1 VEPAAATTSASA
13 LDRVAREEGGVILA
27 GLTRRLGGDIERAE
41 EALQEAYAIAA
52 AAWARDGVPANA
64 AAWLTTAAR
73 RRALD
78 RLRRDRVHAARVG
91 ELAALAERLR
101 ADPEE
106 TQAMDLDD
114 PEASRID
121 DDRLALIFTCCHP
134 ALALD
139 VRVALTVKSLGGL
152 SVAQVARA
160 FFVSEST
167 MARRLVRARRKIAT
181 AGIPF
186 RVPPDALLPER
197 LAGVLR
203 VVYLIY
209 TEGHAAADGDAL
221 QRPEL
226 CVEALRLAALLA
238 RLMPD
243 DPEVLGLHALLLL
256 TDARRP
262 GRIGADGR
270 ALTLEAQDR
279 ATWDAA
285 AMAQGRD
292 RLASAMRRRRPGP
305 YQLQAAIA
313 AVHADAPDFAATD
326 WAQIAALYT
335 ALVRLHPTAA
345 VRVNHAVAVG
355 FSTGPQAGLALLEAI
370 DGAAGVA
377 LPAARAGLL
386 ARAGATAEAD
396 AAYAEAIAASANGAQ
411 REELAGLRARAA
423 AAGTDVTSRSPRPA
437 GSSGSGGG
445 DGGASGTSP
454 PR

>member
-1 VEPAAATTSASA
+1 VEPARTSTTPRPVADAGAVVAA
-13 LDRVAREEGGVILA
+13 LDRVAREEGGVVLA
-27 GLTRRLGGDIERAE
+27 GLTRRLQGDLERAE

-52 AAWARDGVPANA
+52 ATWSRDGVPANP
-64 AAWLTTAAR
+64 AAWLTTAAQ

-78 RLRRDRVHAARVG
+78 RLRREQVHAARVA
-91 ELAALAERLR
+91 ELAALQERLR

-106 TQAMDLDD
+106 TEAMDPDEL
-114 PEASRID
+114 SGSGID
-121 DDRLALIFTCCHP
+121 DDRLALMFTCCHP

-167 MARRLVRARRKIAT
+167 MARRLVRARRKIAV

-226 CVEALRLAALLA
+226 CAEALRLARLLA
-238 RLMPD
+238 ALMPD
-243 DPEVLGLHALLLL
+243 DPEVLGLLALLLL

-262 GRIGADGR
+262 GRLTADGV
-270 ALTLEAQDR
+270 ALTLEEQDR
-279 ATWDAA
+279 STWDAA
-285 AMAQGRD
+285 AIAQGRA
-292 RLASAMRRRRPGP
+292 LLEAAMRRRRPGP

-313 AVHADAPDFAATD
+313 AVHASAPDFAATD
-326 WAQIAALYT
+326 WAQIAALYG
-335 ALVRLHPTAA
+335 ALVRIHPTAA
-345 VRVNHAVAVG
+345 VRVNHAIAIG
-355 FSTGPQAGLALLEAI
+355 FSRGPAAGLALLDAI

-386 ARAGATAEAD
+386 ARAGRREEAD
-396 AAYAEAIAASANGAQ
+396 AAYAEAIATSANAAQ
-411 REELAGLRARAA
+411 RAELAALRTRA
-423 AAGTDVTSRSPRPA
+423 
-437 GSSGSGGG
+437 
-445 DGGASGTSP
+445 P
-454 PR
+454 PRGGRLAD